1 MPYINRDRI
10 LNESPT
16 KRLIIGFNNLK
27 QNFTQEAAMEYANLY
42 KDQPLSFIIENSR
55 MIFSEPY
62 YGLDFYK
69 EAVAGKNDNAVFHK
83 YRSEI
88 NKLDEFIS
96 NNQNKMPVDQLQM
109 YLDLRD
115 TLAGKLSKHRNSET
129 ILGHIISKDSKAAK
143 IADEISDKIYDYK
156 KAEVAHNIGTMDDI
170 KERIRNTM
178 TGMEDS
184 SMFFTLAPYASQAT
198 SDNSIISTNLKS
210 FASQPVDDWESMM
223 KESMEL
229 MFDNTIILSKL
240 MKDSAYCEAVNSIP
254 FVTRVVLTKYASE
267 SIRENLD
274 DIITERVSR
283 DMTYYSTPM
292 MSVMSLFNEDVEPT
306 IYEEEYNEFRNSRY
320 SVRLHVFE
328 SMMDLI
334 TYEYQTCDDTNAE
347 IEGYN
352 FFTEGTTIEQAFSII
367 SGKISETKAILNI
380 TEASNDDEDVSDD
393 DIDNMENDVNGTSER
408 EGTVSKKP
416 EAPKPKNLANR
427 IQFKAMD
434 AEVKQNKMRAAA
446 KQRGQEMKNAAR
458 AAAQLPANVIS
469 DIRDQTHK
477 IDEADDDRRKKYML
491 EPGFRKK
498 AVRNLKLAVLYG
510 GAARAKLALVPV
522 VAICRHF
529 SKVKN
534 IRIRNELAREL
545 DTEIKITEEKISDA
559 NAAGDNKEKYQLM
572 RIKSKLEAEKNRVR
586 LNTKYI

>member
-1 MPYINRDRI
+1 MPYINREKI

-27 QNFTQEAAMEYANLY
+27 QNFTKEAALEYSNLY
-42 KDQPLSFIIENSR
+42 KDQSLSFIIENSR

-62 YGLDFYK
+62 YGLEFYK
-69 EAVAGKNDNAVFHK
+69 EAVAGENDNAVFHK
-83 YRSEI
+83 YKDEI

-96 NNQNKMPVDQLQM
+96 DNQNKMPVDQLQM

-115 TLAGKLSKHRNSET
+115 SISSELSKHKNSEVVV
-129 ILGHIISKDSKAAK
+129 GHAIAKDKQAAK
-143 IADEISDKIYDYK
+143 IADEISDKLYDYK
-156 KAEVAHNIGTMDDI
+156 KAEAENNINGMTDVRS
-170 KERIRNTM
+170 RIRDTM
-178 TGMEDS
+178 TNMEDP
-184 SMFFTLAPYASQAT
+184 SMFFTLAPYVTQGIL
-198 SDNSIISTNLKS
+198 DNSILNENLKR
-210 FASQPVDDWESMM
+210 FASEPIEDWTKLEAMESA
-223 KESMEL
+223 
-229 MFDNTIILSKL
+229 FDNVVILSKL
-240 MKDSAYCEAVNSIP
+240 VKDSAYCEAVNTIP
-254 FVTRVVLTKYASE
+254 YITRVALMKYATE
-267 SIRENLD
+267 SVRDNLNEL
-274 DIITERVSR
+274 ITERVSS
-283 DMTYYSTPM
+283 DEAYYSTPM
-292 MSVMSLFNEDVEPT
+292 MAVLNLFNSDT
-306 IYEEEYNEFRNSRY
+306 DSIIYKEEYDEFRNSRY
-320 SVRLHVFE
+320 NVRLHVFE

-334 TYEYQTCDDTNAE
+334 TYEYQNCDDTNAV
-347 IEGYN
+347 IDGYN
-352 FFTEGTTIEQAFSII
+352 FFDEGTTIEQAFDII
-367 SGKISETKAILNI
+367 SKKLAETKATLNI
-380 TEASNDDEDVSDD
+380 TEASDDEDVSDD
-393 DIDNMENDVNGTSER
+393 DINNMENDVNDVPER

-416 EAPKPKNLANR
+416 EAPKPKNLANK

-477 IDEADDDRRKKYML
+477 LDEADDDRRKKYML

-529 SKVKN
+529 SKIKN

-572 RIKSKLEAEKNRVR
+572 RIKSKLEAEKTRVR

>member
-1 MPYINRDRI
+1 MPYINREKI

-27 QNFTQEAAMEYANLY
+27 QNFTKEAALEYSNLY
-42 KDQPLSFIIENSR
+42 KDQSLSFIIENSR

-62 YGLDFYK
+62 YGLEFYK

-83 YRSEI
+83 YKGEI
-88 NKLDEFIS
+88 DKLDEFIS

-115 TLAGKLSKHRNSET
+115 AISNELSKHKNSEVVV
-129 ILGHIISKDSKAAK
+129 GHAIAKDKQAAK
-143 IADEISDKIYDYK
+143 ISDEISDKLYDYK
-156 KAEVAHNIGTMDDI
+156 KAEAENNVNGMTDVRN
-170 KERIRNTM
+170 RIRNTM
-178 TGMEDS
+178 TNIEDP
-184 SMFFTLAPYASQAT
+184 SMFFTLAPYVTQGIL
-198 SDNSIISTNLKS
+198 DNSILNENLKR
-210 FASQPVDDWESMM
+210 FASEPIEDWTKLEAMESA
-223 KESMEL
+223 
-229 MFDNTIILSKL
+229 FDNVVILSKL
-240 MKDSAYCEAVNSIP
+240 VKDSAYCEAVNTIP
-254 FVTRVVLTKYASE
+254 YITRVALMKYASE
-267 SIRENLD
+267 SVRDNLNEL
-274 DIITERVSR
+274 ITERVSS
-283 DMTYYSTPM
+283 DEAYYSTPM
-292 MSVMSLFNEDVEPT
+292 MAVLNLFNSDT
-306 IYEEEYNEFRNSRY
+306 DSIIYKEEYDEFRNSRY
-320 SVRLHVFE
+320 NVRLHVFE

-334 TYEYQTCDDTNAE
+334 TYEYQNCDDTNAV
-347 IEGYN
+347 IDGYN
-352 FFTEGTTIEQAFSII
+352 FFNEGTTIEQAFDII
-367 SGKISETKAILNI
+367 SKKLAETKATLNI
-380 TEASNDDEDVSDD
+380 TEASDDEDVSDD
-393 DIDNMENDVNGTSER
+393 DINNMENDVNNVPER

-416 EAPKPKNLANR
+416 EAPKPKNLANK

-477 IDEADDDRRKKYML
+477 LDEADDDRRKKYML

-510 GAARAKLALVPV
+510 GAAKAKLALVPV

-529 SKVKN
+529 SKIKN

-572 RIKSKLEAEKNRVR
+572 RIKSKLEAEKTRVR